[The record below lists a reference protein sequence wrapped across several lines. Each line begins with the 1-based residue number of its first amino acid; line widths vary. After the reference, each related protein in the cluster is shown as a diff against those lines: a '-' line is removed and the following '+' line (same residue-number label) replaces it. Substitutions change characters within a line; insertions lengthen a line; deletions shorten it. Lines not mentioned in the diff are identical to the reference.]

1 MKKRYVFILVFFLI
15 VLMAVFRLLKIG
27 GSLIADNV
35 SFTNVEKGSF
45 RQEYQTSAT
54 ISGIKHY
61 YYYNGLIT
69 DCSHEVNDFINNDE
83 VLLTYLN
90 SENRKTDLKSTV
102 SGYITELSGNRVT
115 VCDLDYRLIC
125 YLPADKFDLLKD
137 ETECLFEYGK
147 NTYSAKIISRK
158 DMGEK
163 RAGQTV
169 YQVMLKPDNQ
179 ENFKLN
185 RQGNLIIPLETV
197 SNVLKVDRR
206 AVLEDTEGCYLL
218 DADWINDMDH
228 PEKYRINIEVLMA
241 DDSTAVIGGAGLEN
255 RRVCIMNDDLKAV
268 LHD

>member
-1 MKKRYVFILVFFLI
+1 MKKRYVFVLVFFLI

-218 DADWINDMDH
+218 EADWINDMDH

-255 RRVCIMNDDLKAV
+255 RRVCIMNDVLKAV

>member
-27 GSLIADNV
+27 SSLIADNV

-179 ENFKLN
+179 ENLKLN

-197 SNVLKVDRR
+197 SNVLKVDCR